1 MIPILYATTATTF
14 DHNGIGRLSECTY
27 CAVTE
32 ERNGVFELEM
42 ELPTTAKYF
51 NDITVESVIV
61 AQPRPGASGQPFRVY
76 QITKPINGVVTL
88 YARHISYELNKIIA
102 MPFTASTCAAAFAT
116 FASKAATPC
125 PFTFWTD
132 KVVTAN
138 FRLQTPEAMRA
149 ILGGMSG
156 SFLDVFG
163 AGEYEFDGYNVKLY
177 QNRGTDRGVT
187 IRYGK
192 NLTALEDSTD
202 TENVYTGIVPFYHTD
217 LATVTL
223 PERVLWGEHKNDYPY
238 GMTKPLD
245 LSSEFEQPPTV
256 AQLRTAAQS
265 YLNKSTGWQI
275 KNNIKISFVNL
286 ADTEEYKN
294 IAVLERVNLCDTV
307 TVLHPG
313 IGVEA
318 TAKVV
323 KVVYDVLQERYT
335 SLELGATRTNLSQ
348 AITETIMEDVP
359 TTSMMQEAIDHAN
372 KMITGGLGG
381 YIVYNFNANGQ
392 PEELLIMNTPDK
404 ATATSVWR
412 WNMGGL
418 GHGSSYDTPASD
430 IALTADGKINASMIT
445 TGKLNANIIQ
455 TGIIKGQAQGS
466 TMQINVDTG
475 IITLG
480 NKALRIT
487 AGNFQL
493 NSNGDVTITGKIT
506 TTSGSKLGA
515 WTVSD
520 SAIWRGNSTFGNAAG
535 MYFGVNGL
543 SLSNKF
549 KVASNGT
556 TTIGGKT
563 SFNDSVA
570 GIYLSSNDGI
580 AIGAYAGGS
589 GGTGFR
595 ASQSGRVEVGCIYF
609 YTGNGTET
617 AQYGLWAK
625 GSKRIGSGGGCD
637 FNSELDDE
645 CHLRGV
651 TYIGE
656 GGGGANVY
664 GGMRLSGD
672 LNFDTSHGYNIWGV
686 DAIGARGAIEAGS
699 VKAGG
704 AQFNGVN
711 SGACSLLS
719 DERTKEDIEPLEDS
733 AEFIEKLRP
742 VRFKFKDRDGY
753 HHGFIAQEVR
763 ELLPDDCDIV
773 TETPNGMF
781 GLRYQEIIAD
791 LVAVVQKQQKQ
802 IDRLESRMR
811 VFEELY
817 MEGDDGR

>member
-32 ERNGVFELEM
+32 ERNGVFELEI
-42 ELPTTAKYF
+42 ELPTSAKHY
-51 NDITVESVIV
+51 DEITVESVIV

-138 FRLQTPEAMRA
+138 FRLQTPETMRA

-177 QNRGTDRGVT
+177 QNRGVNRGVT

-412 WNMGGL
+412 WNLGGL
-418 GHGSSYDTPASD
+418 GHGSSYDTPATD
-430 IALTADGKINASMIT
+430 VALTSDGRINASMIT
-445 TGKLNANIIQ
+445 TGQLNANIIK
-455 TGIIKGQAQGS
+455 TGTITDPNEYMAIDVANG
-466 TMQINVDTG
+466 T
-475 IITLG
+475 ITLSNS
-480 NKALRIT
+480 NKLVIS
-487 AGNFQL
+487 AGNLQL
-493 NSNGDVTITGKIT
+493 DSSGNLTITGKIT
-506 TTSGSKLGA
+506 ATSGYIGGTSGF
-515 WTVSD
+515 T
-520 SAIWRGNSTFGNAAG
+520 INSTKL
-535 MYFGVNGL
+535 YNGKSTL
-543 SLSNKF
+543 
-549 KVASNGT
+549 NGT
-556 TTIGGKT
+556 ADGVYIGTNGIAVGKYDGGKA
-563 SFNDSVA
+563 DA
-570 GIYLSSNDGI
+570 
-580 AIGAYAGGS
+580 
-589 GGTGFR
+589 TGFR
-595 ASQSGRVEVGCIYF
+595 VSSGGVVT
-609 YTGNGTET
+609 TGGIKFFTGSGTAT
-617 AQYGLWAK
+617 STYGLWAK
-625 GSKRIGSGGGCD
+625 NGGTHIGSGGPCD
-637 FNSELDDE
+637 FNSDGDGTTDKRNY
-645 CHLRGV
+645 LRNG
-651 TYIGE
+651 TTL
-656 GGGGANVY
+656 Y
-664 GGMRLSGD
+664 GGVEVSGGMSIGGNID
-672 LNFDTSHGYNIWGV
+672 FSTEHGYNINGV
-686 DAIGARGAIEAGS
+686 DDINFRGAVMSSGGRVEAYYGKFTTCQANNF
-699 VKAGG
+699 VP
-704 AQFNGVN
+704 
-711 SGACSLLS
+711 S
-719 DERTKEDIEPLEDS
+719 DRRIKTDIEPLEHS
-733 AEFIEKLRP
+733 AEFIEAIEP
-742 VRFKFKDRDGY
+742 VRFKYRDRDGY
-753 HHGFIAQEVR
+753 HHGFIAQNIQEALHDECNIVIT
-763 ELLPDDCDIV
+763 DD
-773 TETPNGMF
+773 EGM
-781 GLRYQEIIAD
+781 YAVNYNEITAD
-791 LVAVVQKQQKQ
+791 LVAVVQKQQRQ
-802 IDRLESRMR
+802 IAELETRLKAIET
-811 VFEELY
+811 LL
-817 MEGDDGR
+817 EGDGK

>member
-32 ERNGVFELEM
+32 ERNGVFELEI
-42 ELPTTAKYF
+42 ELPTSAKHYGE
-51 NDITVESVIV
+51 IAVESVIV

-102 MPFTASTCAAAFAT
+102 MPFAASTCAAAFAT

-138 FRLQTPEAMRA
+138 FRLQTPETMRA

-177 QNRGTDRGVT
+177 QNRGVNRGVT

-245 LSSEFEQPPTV
+245 LSAEFEQPPTV

-359 TTSMMQEAIDHAN
+359 TTSMLQEAIDHAN

-430 IALTADGKINASMIT
+430 IALTADGRINASMIT
-445 TGKLNANIIQ
+445 TGQLNANIIK
-455 TGIIKGQAQGS
+455 TGIIKGVQGS
-466 TMQINVDTG
+466 MQINVDTG

-480 NKALRIT
+480 EKALRIT
-487 AGNFQL
+487 AGNFKL
-493 NSNGDVTITGKIT
+493 DNSGNVTITGNIT

-520 SAIWRGNSTFGNAAG
+520 SAIWRTNSAFGNASG
-535 MYFGVNGL
+535 MYFGTSGL
-543 SLSNKF
+543 SLTDKF
-549 KVASNGT
+549 KVTSGGALTATNATITGKIQASSGY
-556 TTIGGKT
+556 IGGSSGFTITSNKLYNGKT
-563 SFNDSVA
+563 GFSDTSHGGVYI
-570 GIYLSSNDGI
+570 GTDGI
-580 AIGAYAGGS
+580 SVGLFKGGS
-589 GGTGFR
+589 NNSSGFR
-595 ASQSGRVEVGCIYF
+595 VNQSGLVELGGIRF
-609 YTGNGTET
+609 FTGNGLNT
-617 AQYGLWAK
+617 ARYGLWAK
-625 GSKRIGSGGGCD
+625 NNGTHIGSGGPLD
-637 FNSELDDE
+637 FNSEGRGIDSNPNI
-645 CHLRGV
+645 LRNG
-651 TYIGE
+651 TIMY
-656 GGGGANVY
+656 GGARIS
-664 GGMRLSGD
+664 GGLGVGGD
-672 LNFDTSHGYNIWGV
+672 LVAWDRNTYNIYDVDELSASGKISTSADGYFGNGV
-686 DAIGARGAIEAGS
+686 EAHGLNMDNTRIVNSPDITDLWNAIGALQQRVSAL
-699 VKAGG
+699 GG
-704 AQFNGVN
+704 
-711 SGACSLLS
+711 
-719 DERTKEDIEPLEDS
+719 
-733 AEFIEKLRP
+733 
-742 VRFKFKDRDGY
+742 
-753 HHGFIAQEVR
+753 
-763 ELLPDDCDIV
+763 
-773 TETPNGMF
+773 
-781 GLRYQEIIAD
+781 
-791 LVAVVQKQQKQ
+791 
-802 IDRLESRMR
+802 
-811 VFEELY
+811 
-817 MEGDDGR
+817 

>member
-138 FRLQTPEAMRA
+138 FRLQTPETMRA

-177 QNRGTDRGVT
+177 QNRGVNRGVT

-245 LSSEFEQPPTV
+245 LSAEFEQPPTV

-392 PEELLIMNTPDK
+392 PEELLIMNTPDT

-430 IALTADGKINASMIT
+430 IALTADGRINASMIT
-445 TGKLNANIIQ
+445 TGQLNANIIK
-455 TGIIKGQAQGS
+455 TGIIKGVQGS
-466 TMQINVDTG
+466 MQINVDTG

-480 NKALRIT
+480 EKALRIT
-487 AGNFQL
+487 AGNFKL
-493 NSNGDVTITGKIT
+493 DNSGNVTITGNIT

-520 SAIWRGNSTFGNAAG
+520 SAIWRTNSAFGNASG
-535 MYFGVNGL
+535 MYFGTSGL
-543 SLSNKF
+543 SLTDKF
-549 KVASNGT
+549 KVTSGGALTATNATITGKIQASSGY
-556 TTIGGKT
+556 IGGSSGFTITSNKLYNGKT
-563 SFNDSVA
+563 GFSDTSHGGVYI
-570 GIYLSSNDGI
+570 GTDGI
-580 AIGAYAGGS
+580 SVGLFKGGS
-589 GGTGFR
+589 NNSSGFR
-595 ASQSGRVEVGCIYF
+595 VNQSGLVQLGGIRF
-609 YTGNGTET
+609 FTGNGLNT
-617 AQYGLWAK
+617 ADYGLWAK
-625 GSKRIGSGGGCD
+625 NNGTHIGSGGPLD
-637 FNSELDDE
+637 FNSEGRGIDSNPNI
-645 CHLRGV
+645 LRNG
-651 TYIGE
+651 TIMY
-656 GGGGANVY
+656 GGARIS
-664 GGMRLSGD
+664 GGLGVGGD
-672 LNFDTSHGYNIWGV
+672 LVAWDRNTYNIYDVDELSASGKISTSADGYFGNGV
-686 DAIGARGAIEAGS
+686 EAHGLNMDNTRIVNSPDITDLWNAIGALQQRVSAL
-699 VKAGG
+699 GG
-704 AQFNGVN
+704 
-711 SGACSLLS
+711 
-719 DERTKEDIEPLEDS
+719 
-733 AEFIEKLRP
+733 
-742 VRFKFKDRDGY
+742 
-753 HHGFIAQEVR
+753 
-763 ELLPDDCDIV
+763 
-773 TETPNGMF
+773 
-781 GLRYQEIIAD
+781 
-791 LVAVVQKQQKQ
+791 
-802 IDRLESRMR
+802 
-811 VFEELY
+811 
-817 MEGDDGR
+817 

>member
-1 MIPILYATTATTF
+1 MIPILFSKTATAF
-14 DHNGIGRLSECTY
+14 ENNGVGRLSESTY

-32 ERNGVFELEM
+32 ERNGAFELEL
-42 ELPTTAKYF
+42 ELPTSAKHF
-51 NDITVESVIV
+51 SEITVESIIV

-76 QITKPINGVVTL
+76 KITKPLNGMVTV

-116 FASKAATPC
+116 FASKAATTC

-132 KVVTAN
+132 KAVTAN
-138 FRLQTPEAMRA
+138 FNLKQPDAMRA
-149 ILGGMSG
+149 ILGGQTG

-163 AGEYEFDGYNVKLY
+163 TGEYEFDCYTVKLH
-177 QNRGTDRGVT
+177 QNRGVDRGVT

-192 NLTALEDSTD
+192 NMTALEDSTD
-202 TENVYTGIVPFYHTD
+202 TESVFTGIVPFYRSE

-223 PERVLWGEHKNDYPY
+223 PEKVLWGSHKDDFPY
-238 GMTKPLD
+238 GMTKTLD

-256 AQLRTAAQS
+256 AQLRAAAQS

-294 IAVLERVNLCDTV
+294 VAVLERVNLCDTV
-307 TVLHPG
+307 TVVHADL
-313 IGVEA
+313 GVKA

-323 KVVYDVLQERYT
+323 KVVYDVLAERYT
-335 SLELGATRTNLSQ
+335 SMELGASRTNLSQ
-348 AITETIMEDVP
+348 AITEEIMEAVP

-381 YIVYNFNANGQ
+381 YILFNFNANGQ

-404 ATATSVWR
+404 ETATSVWR
-412 WNMGGL
+412 WNLGGL
-418 GHGSSYDTPASD
+418 GHGSSYDKPAQD
-430 IALTADGKINASMIT
+430 IALTADGRINASMIT

-455 TGIIKGQAQGS
+455 TGIIKGVQGS
-466 TMQINVDTG
+466 MQINVDTG
-475 IITLG
+475 TITLG
-480 NKALRIT
+480 DKALRIT
-487 AGNFQL
+487 AGNFTL
-493 NSNGDVTITGKIT
+493 DDDGNVSLTGTITTK
-506 TTSGSKLGA
+506 SGSKLGA

-520 SAIWRGNSTFGNAAG
+520 SAIWRGNSAFGNAAG

-549 KVASNGT
+549 KVAPNGT
-556 TTIGGKT
+556 TTIGGKN

-570 GIYLSSNDGI
+570 GVYLSSNDGI

-664 GGMRLSGD
+664 GGMWLSGD

-686 DAIGARGAIEAGS
+686 DAIGARGTIEAGS

-719 DERTKEDIEPLEDS
+719 DERTKEDITPLENS

-742 VRFKFKDRDGY
+742 VRFKFKDGDAY
-753 HHGFIAQEVR
+753 HHGFIAQEVKEALR
-763 ELLPDDCDIV
+763 DDCDIV
-773 TETPNGMF
+773 TETPSGML

-791 LVAVVQKQQKQ
+791 LVAVVQKQQKC
-802 IDRLESRMR
+802 IERLESRMR